1 MTKWLL
7 PKQIKTAGGSMYHNS
22 CCLLDSEFSAVTPLC
37 QYILFSSYSPLPVL
51 EFSAATPLCQY
62 YYSLIQFAALL
73 WNKSL
78 ICHQPAVPEGSSVC
92 ICSIK
97 QTVPPWNGGLV
108 TLGIDKQ
115 LCGMNTQPRGS
126 CHWAIVS
133 KRLSWICI
141 ISFIIIG
148 GSCHKHDFCRDKFC
162 HDQHVF
168 VATVVCV
175 CCDKTCLLSWQ
186 KYACRDK
193 SFVMTKWSLL
203 QQTRFVMTK
212 LLSQQ
217 MFVTTKHAFCHDK
230 SMLNDVCHDEYLL
243 WQKFCHD
250 TKSFCHNKSFLATKD
265 VLSQQKLYLWQ
276 LPCQQATVVDLHCI
290 IYSQCV
296 C

>member
-22 CCLLDSEFSAVTPLC
+22 CCLLDSEFSAVTPLF

-162 HDQHVF
+162 HDQH
-168 VATVVCV
+168 
-175 CCDKTCLLSWQ
+175 LLRQ
-186 KYACRDK
+186 NM
-193 SFVMTKWSLL
+193 SFVMTKICLSRQKLCHDKMKFIA
-203 QQTRFVMTK
+203 TNTFVMTK

-250 TKSFCHNKSFLATKD
+250 TKSFCRDKSFLATKD
-265 VLSQQKLYLWQ
+265 VLSQQKLSWWQ
-276 LPCQQATVVDLHCI
+276 LPCQQATVVDLHCS